1 MQLNLRKLGRIGTR
15 LFYKGHKSGAMG
27 LLEAVGY
34 AGLLHFPLQMKLFTQ
49 FRGACSFVL
58 EKCFL
63 AHADL

>member
-1 MQLNLRKLGRIGTR
+1 
-15 LFYKGHKSGAMG
+15 MG